1 MVEGYGEKLIKSP
14 YTYTKTRAFTD
25 LNNITTNT
33 KTFRKY
39 CTSNPNIQVQF
50 PVLICNIGN
59 IKTLCVI
66 IFPSLIFILLP
77 VKPMY
82 YF

>member
-1 MVEGYGEKLIKSP
+1 MVDGYGEKLIKSL
-14 YTYTKTRAFTD
+14 YTYTRTRAFTD
-25 LNNITTNT
+25 VYTVLYFSKILY
-33 KTFRKY
+33 FQPEY
-39 CTSNPNIQVQF
+39 SGAF
-50 PVLICNIGN
+50 PVLICNIEN

-77 VKPMY
+77 VKQMY